1 MTCTVACL
9 LLPRKLK
16 MDSTE
21 NNQSTNLQ
29 NSPQAQREESGLED
43 VQVPIAEAGEAEAT
57 AIASGDVSA
66 DPQSAERASSPPT
79 IMGGAS
85 SGEASNNE
93 EGEVAEPESYQQSI
107 LNEKIVDLVR
117 FLLIKFRRMEL
128 TTKAEMMNRAM
139 RDYEEYYSVIFSK
152 ASECMMLIFGID
164 MMEVDPFVHAYFL
177 FPALGITYDGMMHG
191 VLGVPKTGLVIIVLC
206 VIFIENNC
214 VSEEVFWDVMNSL
227 GLFSGVDHFIFGEPK
242 SLITEDFVQEGYV
255 EYRQVPNSCPPRYEF
270 LWGPRAYAETT
281 KMKVLEFYANIVK
294 QDPRSYPEKYAEALR
309 EEQERA

>member
-1 MTCTVACL
+1 
-9 LLPRKLK
+9 

-21 NNQSTNLQ
+21 NNQSINLP
-29 NSPQAQREESGLED
+29 NSPQALVEERGLEGA
-43 VQVPIAEAGEAEAT
+43 QVSIAEAGEEEAT
-57 AIASGDVSA
+57 GAASGDVSA
-66 DPQSAERASSPPT
+66 GPQSAERASTPPT
-79 IMGGAS
+79 TMGGAS
-85 SGEASNNE
+85 SGETSDNE
-93 EGEVAEPESYQQSI
+93 EGEVAGPESSQQSI
-107 LNEKIVDLVR
+107 LNGKIVDLVR

-206 VIFIENNC
+206 VIFIEDNC

-227 GLFSGVDHFIFGEPK
+227 GLYAGVNHFIFGEPK
-242 SLITEDFVQEGYV
+242 SLITEYFVQEGYV
-255 EYRQVPNSCPPRYEF
+255 EYRQVHNSSPPRYEF

-281 KMKVLEFYANIVK
+281 KMKVLEFYASIVK
-294 QDPRSYPEKYAEALR
+294 KDPRSYHEKYAEALR
-309 EEQERA
+309 EEQEWA